1 MAFTSRSAD
10 ARTILTGV
18 TTWRDAAGD
27 LLLGSRCAGCSSP
40 GRRLCQA
47 CAGAL
52 VARPRV
58 AWPDPVP
65 GPLLQPA
72 AVTPF
77 CGGTYEGSLR
87 ELVVAYKDH
96 ARYGLRRPLARM
108 LADVIGLLT
117 EQLPAGPERLLLVP
131 IPSAP
136 AAVRRRGHDS
146 LLSLARLTAA
156 LLRRRGRDVTVGA
169 LLHQTRAVL
178 DSAGL
183 SAVERSRNLAG
194 ALTVRAARVHAGVHG
209 RVVVVDDVITT
220 GASAAEAVRALRGAG
235 LTPLAVAVVAA
246 TPRRFATPVAAGDPA
261 PRT

>member
-1 MAFTSRSAD
+1 
-10 ARTILTGV
+10 
-18 TTWRDAAGD
+18 
-27 LLLGSRCAGCSSP
+27 
-40 GRRLCQA
+40 
-47 CAGAL
+47 
-52 VARPRV
+52 
-58 AWPDPVP
+58 
-65 GPLLQPA
+65 
-72 AVTPF
+72 VTPF

-220 GASAAEAVRALRGAG
+220 GATLAEAARALR
-235 LTPLAVAVVAA
+235 VAQADVAFAATVAA
-246 TPRRFATPVAAGDPA
+246 TARHSAASPGTDWQGQ
-261 PRT
+261 